1 MDEPILG
8 YFHMNVEPKAPEFW
22 MIDMDEWGWILWTE
36 VRQGR
41 GETGRKDER
50 WWMNSCSVV
59 DREGYGASPGGEL
72 QSQPEE

>member
-1 MDEPILG
+1 M
-8 YFHMNVEPKAPEFW
+8 
-22 MIDMDEWGWILWTE
+22 
-36 VRQGR
+36 RQGR